1 MRLEVSKRTLR
12 SWKAKAK
19 KDCNKRS
26 GRPSYTIEEHRRALI
41 KVAREMKRQGYP
53 GSPAIACAL
62 KNVVPLRLVRL
73 YAGKINLRRR
83 IKAKEVREFNRV
95 STRVKLVNV
104 IWSQDGTHLGRSKKK
119 SIEAQIIKDRGSQK
133 VICISTGKSAEG
145 KNIVDMFEKA
155 KTKRSLPLVWMTD
168 NGSSYVNQ
176 NVKKYMEENKV
187 IHLKSL
193 PRVPEHN
200 GSAERMMCELKKAS
214 LLGKKAILD
223 DENTAH
229 EELVQNVLKLNE
241 NRKRMSLGFKTSN
254 EIDDEMLIKD
264 VLIER
269 DLLYAEYSKEIESL
283 KSQFVGRELRLQ
295 EREMVMCLLEKYE
308 LIKRTRGGKDY
319 VA

>member
-26 GRPSYTIEEHRRALI
+26 GRPSNTIVDHRRALI
-41 KVAREMKRQGYP
+41 KVAREMKRQGHP

-62 KNVVPLRLVRL
+62 KNVVPLRLIRL
-73 YAGKINLRRR
+73 YVGKINLRRR
-83 IKAKEVREFNRV
+83 KKAKEVREFNRV
-95 STRVKLVNV
+95 STQIKLANI
-104 IWSQDGTHLGRSKKK
+104 IWSQDGTHLGRLKRK

-145 KNIVDMFEKA
+145 KNIVDMLEKA

-176 NVKKYMEENKV
+176 NVKNYMEENKV
-187 IHLKSL
+187 IHLRSL

-229 EELVQNVLKLNE
+229 DELVQNVLKLNE
-241 NRKRMSLGFKTSN
+241 SRKRMSLGFKTSN
-254 EIDDEMLIKD
+254 EIDEELSVKKLEIDRNLFYE
-264 VLIER
+264 
-269 DLLYAEYSKEIESL
+269 EYSIKKECLEMRYA
-283 KSQFVGRELRLQ
+283 GRELRLR